1 MPAAL
6 GSDAVLPIH
15 HPSAVADDLTA
26 SHPTT
31 VPLRACLA
39 RLADPRLRRPLI
51 AAVALVVLGLTA
63 WGVMNAADPARL
75 RDSFTGV
82 SWPWIVAACA
92 AYAATQVTSALVWK
106 VGLDAGGL
114 GAIGRGHVIRAH
126 WLGRGAC
133 ELLPAH
139 LGEAV
144 RYAAVRRHPAADGGG
159 MRIAGSMS
167 AFKILDGVVTFAV
180 VAAATTVAPLPS
192 GFTPIRWAAGLM
204 LGGLIVSV
212 ILLWRFGGSRLAI
225 LVPRRARGLLD
236 TFGRG
241 AGLLACRR
249 SIVVAAGLQLGAI
262 GLRILSLAALLAAF
276 GLPAAAA
283 PLVFGLM
290 IVSGYLAISPGGAGV
305 REAAVV
311 PVLVTTYG
319 LTAAPVLA
327 FSLGVQAIALV
338 VSVAG
343 ALVAL
348 ALDRRAGASA
358 PAPALA

>member
-1 MPAAL
+1 
-6 GSDAVLPIH
+6 
-15 HPSAVADDLTA
+15 
-26 SHPTT
+26 
-31 VPLRACLA
+31 
-39 RLADPRLRRPLI
+39 
-51 AAVALVVLGLTA
+51 
-63 WGVMNAADPARL
+63 MNAADPGRL

-92 AYAATQVTSALVWK
+92 AYAATQLASALVWK

-114 GAIGRGHVIRAH
+114 GEIDRAHVIRAH
-126 WLGRGAC
+126 LLGRGAC

-159 MRIAGSMS
+159 VRIAGSMG
-167 AFKILDGVVTFAV
+167 AFKLIDGVVTFAV
-180 VAAATTVAPLPS
+180 VAAATTVAPLPH

-204 LGGLIVSV
+204 LGGLLVSV
-212 ILLWRFGGSRLAI
+212 VILWRFGGSRLAV
-225 LVPRRARGLLD
+225 LVPRRARGFME
-236 TFGRG
+236 TFSGG

-249 SIVVAAGLQLGAI
+249 SIVIATCLQLMAI

-305 REAAVV
+305 REATVV

-338 VSVAG
+338 VSVLG

-348 ALDRRAGASA
+348 VLERRAAVPGA
-358 PAPALA
+358 APALA

>member
-1 MPAAL
+1 MPAGL
-6 GSDAVLPIH
+6 GSADHVPIQRAS
-15 HPSAVADDLTA
+15 PVTDDLTA

-31 VPLRACLA
+31 VRLRACLA
-39 RLADPRLRRPLI
+39 RLADPRFRRPLL
-51 AAVALVVLGLTA
+51 AAVAVVVLGVTA

-82 SWPWIVAACA
+82 SWPWILAACA

-114 GAIGRGHVIRAH
+114 GAINRGHVIRAH

-159 MRIAGSMS
+159 VRIAGSMG
-167 AFKILDGVVTFAV
+167 AFKLLDGVVTFAV
-180 VAAATTVAPLPS
+180 VAAATTVAPLPA
-192 GFTPIRWAAGLM
+192 GFTPVRWAAGLM
-204 LGGLIVSV
+204 LAGLIVSV
-212 ILLWRFGGSRLAI
+212 VVLWRFGGSRLAF
-225 LVPRRARGLLD
+225 LVPRRARALFD
-236 TFGRG
+236 TFSRG

-249 SIVVAAGLQLGAI
+249 SILVAGGLQLVAI

-343 ALVAL
+343 ALIAL
-348 ALDRRAGASA
+348 VLERRASG
-358 PAPALA
+358 PAPATALA

>member
-1 MPAAL
+1 M
-6 GSDAVLPIH
+6 
-15 HPSAVADDLTA
+15 ADDLTA

-39 RLADPRLRRPLI
+39 RVADPRVRRPLI
-51 AAVALVVLGLTA
+51 AAVAVVVLGLTA
-63 WGVMNAADPARL
+63 WGVMNAADPSRL

-82 SWPWIVAACA
+82 SWPWIAAACA
-92 AYAATQVTSALVWK
+92 AYAATQVMSALVWK

-114 GAIGRGHVIRAH
+114 GAIDRAHVIRAH
-126 WLGRGAC
+126 LLGRGAC

-159 MRIAGSMS
+159 MQIAGSMG
-167 AFKILDGVVTFAV
+167 AFKVLDGVVTFAV
-180 VAAATTVAPLPS
+180 VAAATTVAPLPA
-192 GFTPIRWAAGLM
+192 GFAPIRWAAGLM
-204 LGGLIVSV
+204 LGGLLVAV
-212 ILLWRFGGSRLAI
+212 LVLWRFGGSRLSF
-225 LVPRRARGLLD
+225 LVPRRAQGLFD

-249 SIVVAAGLQLGAI
+249 SIVIAGGLQLCAI
-262 GLRILSLAALLAAF
+262 GMRILSLAALLAAF

-327 FSLGVQAIALV
+327 FSLGVQAIALA
-338 VSVAG
+338 VSVLG

-348 ALDRRAGASA
+348 VLERRRSA
-358 PAPALA
+358 APSPGPALA

>member
-1 MPAAL
+1 V
-6 GSDAVLPIH
+6 S
-15 HPSAVADDLTA
+15 DDLTA
-26 SHPTT
+26 PHPTT
-31 VPLRACLA
+31 VRLRACLA
-39 RLADPRLRRPLI
+39 RLSDPRYRRPLI
-51 AAVALVVLGLTA
+51 AAVALTVLALSA
-63 WGVMNAADPARL
+63 WAILNAADPARL
-75 RDSFTGV
+75 QESFTGV

-139 LGEAV
+139 LGETV
-144 RYAAVRRHPAADGGG
+144 RYAAVRRHPAAEGGG
-159 MRIAGSMS
+159 MRIAGSMG
-167 AFKILDGVVTFAV
+167 AFKVLDGVVTFAV

-204 LGGLIVSV
+204 LAGLIVSV
-212 ILLWRFGGSRLAI
+212 LVLWRFGGSRLRV

-249 SIVVAAGLQLGAI
+249 SIVIAGGLQLGAI
-262 GLRILSLAALLAAF
+262 ALRILSLAALLAAF

-348 ALDRRAGASA
+348 VLERRATAPV

>member
-1 MPAAL
+1 MHPAL
-6 GSDAVLPIH
+6 GSDVDLPIH
-15 HPSAVADDLTA
+15 HLSAVADDLTA
-26 SHPTT
+26 SQPTT
-31 VPLRACLA
+31 VRLRACLA
-39 RLADPRLRRPLI
+39 RVADPRFRRPLI
-51 AAVALVVLGLTA
+51 AAVAIAVLALTA
-63 WGVMNAADPARL
+63 FGVMNAADPGRL

-92 AYAATQVTSALVWK
+92 AYAATQLISALVWK

-114 GAIGRGHVIRAH
+114 GAIDRAHVIRAH
-126 WLGRGAC
+126 LLGRGAC

-159 MRIAGSMS
+159 VRIAGSMG
-167 AFKILDGVVTFAV
+167 AFKLIDGVVTFAV
-180 VAAATTVAPLPS
+180 VAAATTVAPLPH

-204 LGGLIVSV
+204 LAGLLVSV
-212 ILLWRFGGSRLAI
+212 VVLWRFGGSRLSV
-225 LVPRRARGLLD
+225 LVPRRARGFME
-236 TFGRG
+236 TFGGG

-249 SIVVAAGLQLGAI
+249 SIVIATGLQLMAI

-338 VSVAG
+338 VSVFG

-348 ALDRRAGASA
+348 VLERRAGVPG

>member
-1 MPAAL
+1 VTDP
-6 GSDAVLPIH
+6 
-15 HPSAVADDLTA
+15 LTA
-26 SHPTT
+26 PHPTT
-31 VPLRACLA
+31 VRLRACLA
-39 RLADPRLRRPLI
+39 RLTDPKVRRPLI
-51 AAVALVVLGLTA
+51 AAVAIAVLGLTA

-114 GAIGRGHVIRAH
+114 RAIGRGHVIRAH

-144 RYAAVRRHPAADGGG
+144 RFAAVRRHPAADGGG
-159 MRIAGSMS
+159 MRIAGSMG
-167 AFKILDGVVTFAV
+167 AFKLLDGVVTFAV
-180 VAAATTVAPLPS
+180 VAAATTVAPLPA

-204 LGGLIVSV
+204 LAGLIVSV
-212 ILLWRFGGSRLAI
+212 VLLWRFGGSRLEVV
-225 LVPRRARGLLD
+225 VPRRARGAFAP
-236 TFGRG
+236 FGRG

-249 SIVVAAGLQLGAI
+249 SIVVAAGLQLCAI

-290 IVSGYLAISPGGAGV
+290 IVSGYVAISPGGAGV

-338 VSVAG
+338 VSLAG
-343 ALVAL
+343 AFVAL
-348 ALDRRAGASA
+348 LLERRASA
-358 PAPALA
+358 PATAPALA

>member
-1 MPAAL
+1 L
-6 GSDAVLPIH
+6 
-15 HPSAVADDLTA
+15 ADDLTA

-31 VPLRACLA
+31 VLLRACLA

-51 AAVALVVLGLTA
+51 AAVALVVLGVTA
-63 WGVMNAADPARL
+63 WGVMNAADPSRL

-82 SWPWIVAACA
+82 EWPWIVAASA

-159 MRIAGSMS
+159 MRIAGSMG
-167 AFKILDGVVTFAV
+167 AFKLLDGVVTFAV
-180 VAAATTVAPLPS
+180 VAAATTVAPLPA

-204 LGGLIVSV
+204 LGGLV
-212 ILLWRFGGSRLAI
+212 IAVVVLWRFGGSRLAV

-236 TFGRG
+236 TFGSG

-249 SIVVAAGLQLGAI
+249 SILAAAALQLGAI

-327 FSLGVQAIALV
+327 FSLGVQAIALA
-338 VSVAG
+338 VSLAG

-348 ALDRRAGASA
+348 VLERRAGTPAPVPT

>member
-1 MPAAL
+1 MAAAL
-6 GSDAVLPIH
+6 GSGAILPIH
-15 HPSAVADDLTA
+15 HPSAVADNLTA

-31 VPLRACLA
+31 VWLRACHA

-51 AAVALVVLGLTA
+51 ATVAVAVLGLTA
-63 WGVMNAADPARL
+63 WGVMNAADPGRL

-92 AYAATQVTSALVWK
+92 AYAATQLTSAMVWK

-114 GAIGRGHVIRAH
+114 GAIGHGHVIRAH
-126 WLGRGAC
+126 LLGRGAC

-159 MRIAGSMS
+159 LRIAGSMS
-167 AFKILDGVVTFAV
+167 AFKVLDGVVTFAV

-204 LGGLIVSV
+204 LGGLIVAV
-212 ILLWRFGGSRLAI
+212 LVLWRFGGSRLAV

-249 SIVVAAGLQLGAI
+249 SIVIAAGLQLCAI
-262 GLRILSLAALLAAF
+262 GMRILSLAALLAAF

-290 IVSGYLAISPGGAGV
+290 IVSGYLAISPGGAGI

-338 VSVAG
+338 VSVLG

-348 ALDRRAGASA
+348 ALDRRSAAPA

>member
-1 MPAAL
+1 MAEN
-6 GSDAVLPIH
+6 
-15 HPSAVADDLTA
+15 LTA

-31 VPLRACLA
+31 VRLRACLA

-51 AAVALVVLGLTA
+51 AAVALTVLALTA
-63 WGVMNAADPARL
+63 WGIMNAADPARL

-92 AYAATQVTSALVWK
+92 AYAATQVASALVWK

-139 LGEAV
+139 LGETV
-144 RYAAVRRHPAADGGG
+144 RFAAVRRHPAADGGG
-159 MRIAGSMS
+159 MRIAGSMG
-167 AFKILDGVVTFAV
+167 AFKLLDGVVTFAV

-204 LGGLIVSV
+204 LAGLIVSV
-212 ILLWRFGGSRLAI
+212 VVLWRFGGSRLAV
-225 LVPRRARGLLD
+225 LVPARARGVFD
-236 TFGRG
+236 RFGSG

-249 SIVVAAGLQLGAI
+249 SIVIAAGLQLAAI

-327 FSLGVQAIALV
+327 FSLGVQAIALC
-338 VSVAG
+338 VSVLG

-348 ALDRRAGASA
+348 ALERRAGV
-358 PAPALA
+358 PAPALATA

>member
-1 MPAAL
+1 M
-6 GSDAVLPIH
+6 
-15 HPSAVADDLTA
+15 ADDLNA
-26 SHPTT
+26 SHPTM
-31 VPLRACLA
+31 VPLRAYLA
-39 RLADPRLRRPLI
+39 RVADPRLRRPRS
-51 AAVALVVLGLTA
+51 ASVAIIVLALTA

-82 SWPWIVAACA
+82 TWPWIVAACA

-114 GAIGRGHVIRAH
+114 RDIGHGHVIRAH

-159 MRIAGSMS
+159 MKIAGSMG
-167 AFKILDGVVTFAV
+167 AFKLLDGVVTFAV

-204 LGGLIVSV
+204 LAGLIVSV
-212 ILLWRFGGSRLAI
+212 IVLWRFGGSRLSV
-225 LVPRRARGLLD
+225 LVPRRARGLIQ

-249 SIVVAAGLQLGAI
+249 SIVIAAILQLCAI

-311 PVLVTTYG
+311 PVVVTTYG

-338 VSVAG
+338 VSVLG

-348 ALDRRAGASA
+348 VLERRSAG
-358 PAPALA
+358 PAPGLAAA

>member
-6 GSDAVLPIH
+6 GSYAVLPIH

-126 WLGRGAC
+126 WVGRGAC

-167 AFKILDGVVTFAV
+167 AFKLLDGAVTFAV

-276 GLPAAAA
+276 VLPAAAA

-348 ALDRRAGASA
+348 ALDRRASS
-358 PAPALA
+358 PAPAAALA